1 MARVL
6 GIHAS
11 SHHLVSVSDRMLM
24 HRRSKQAV
32 MNFMICPGDQS
43 PGHAQTWTTSSQ
55 SINTPGWAHFSTI
68 GGREALQ
75 RVTHSW
81 RENTEGNIADRQ
93 ATMDLTSILS
103 LETWVLLVI
112 SLVLLYR
119 YGTRNHDVFKKQ
131 GIPGPKPLPFLGTL
145 LNYYEG
151 VWKFDA
157 KCYKTYGKMW
167 GLFEGPTPMLAITDT
182 EMIKNVLVKDC
193 YSVFTN
199 RRNLG
204 PAGIMNKALSSS
216 KDEDWKRI
224 RALLSPTFTSGKLKE
239 MFPIVEQYGDILVKY
254 LRREAEKGKPIT
266 MKEVLGAYSLDV
278 ITSTA
283 FGVNVD
289 SLNNPNDPFM
299 EKTKKLVKIDF
310 FSPLF
315 MSVVLFPFL
324 TPIYEMLNVSR
335 FPKDSIAFF
344 KKFVDRMKENRLN
357 SGEKHR
363 VDFFQLMMNTQNN
376 SKDKESHKV
385 LSDTEVMAQSIAF
398 IFGGYETTSSTLAFA
413 LYLLATH
420 PDIQKKLQ
428 EEIDVA
434 LPNKAPPS
442 YDKVMEMEYLDMVL
456 SETLRLYAISDR
468 LVRTCKQDMEM
479 DGVFIPKGSL
489 VMIPIFSLHRDP
501 QYWPEP
507 EEFRPERFSKQNKG
521 SINPYVYM
529 PFGYGPRNCIGMRFA
544 LMNMKLA
551 VTKLLQNFSFQP
563 CKETQIPLKL
573 HRKPLLK
580 PEKPIVLKVVPRDVI
595 ITGA

>member
-1 MARVL
+1 MM
-6 GIHAS
+6 S
-11 SHHLVSVSDRMLM
+11 
-24 HRRSKQAV
+24 
-32 MNFMICPGDQS
+32 FMICPGDQS

-81 RENTEGNIADRQ
+81 RENTEGYIADRQ

-119 YGTRNHDVFKKQ
+119 YATRNHDVFKKQ

-157 KCYKTYGKMW
+157 KCYKKYGKMW
-167 GLFEGPTPMLAITDT
+167 GLLDGPTPVLAITDT

-199 RRNLG
+199 RRSMG
-204 PAGIMNKALSSS
+204 PAGIMNKAVSAS
-216 KDEDWKRI
+216 KDEEWKRI

-254 LRREAEKGKPIT
+254 LRREAEKGKPLT

-289 SLNNPNDPFM
+289 SLNNRNDPFM
-299 EKTKKLVKIDF
+299 EKTKKLINLDF
-310 FSPLF
+310 FDPLL

-335 FPKDSIAFF
+335 YPKDSIAFF
-344 KKFVDRMKENRLN
+344 RKFVDKMKENRLN

-363 VDFFQLMMNTQNN
+363 VDFLQLMMNTQNN

-385 LSDTEVMAQSIAF
+385 LSDVEIMVQSIIF
-398 IFGGYETTSSTLAFA
+398 IFGGYETTSSTLAFV

-456 SETLRLYAISDR
+456 SETLRLYSISDR
-468 LVRTCKQDMEM
+468 LERVCKQDMEM
-479 DGVFIPKGSL
+479 DGVFIPKGSV

-501 QYWPEP
+501 QYWSEP
-507 EEFRPERFSKQNKG
+507 EEFRPERFSKENKG

-529 PFGYGPRNCIGMRFA
+529 PFGYGPRNCLGMRFA

-551 VTKLLQNFSFQP
+551 LTKLLQNFSFQP

-580 PEKPIVLKVVPRDVI
+580 PEKPIVLKVVPRDVL